1 MGELSAARQ
10 ALLSEPLAPGAPA
23 SLEELRNPARRP
35 HQPYQPVSQEVANFH
50 PNHPVHIPRAI
61 LTSNLRRA
69 RKGAAPGPSGLI
81 SEALRLILDDETITD
96 QFIQVSQLLAQ
107 GLVPPVAAQL
117 LGFGRMVALQKPQGG
132 IRGLVVG
139 DLFRRLVS
147 RSLAQLFA
155 SQLQKACRPWQY
167 ALTTRAGTEAVVKAL
182 VASTELDPDQT
193 IVSVDGIG
201 AYDHVSRTSM
211 LTGLLQVP
219 EANQCLPF
227 VRLFYANPSCYV
239 WHDQTG
245 TPFTIHQ
252 AEGGEQGD
260 PLMPALYCLGQHAA
274 LAAIQQQLN
283 PNEALY
289 AFLDDVYLVVPSQR
303 VGDVL
308 RIVQLQL
315 STQLGRQPGFAT
327 SQPRAS
333 SLRRPSR
340 QSRLHPTPAP
350 PGHPQAPT
358 ALRPLAHT

>member
-1 MGELSAARQ
+1 M
-10 ALLSEPLAPGAPA
+10 
-23 SLEELRNPARRP
+23 
-35 HQPYQPVSQEVANFH
+35 V
-50 PNHPVHIPRAI
+50 
-61 LTSNLRRA
+61 
-69 RKGAAPGPSGLI
+69 
-81 SEALRLILDDETITD
+81 ITW
-96 QFIQVSQLLAQ
+96 
-107 GLVPPVAAQL
+107 
-117 LGFGRMVALQKPQGG
+117 LGRDF
-132 IRGLVVG
+132 
-139 DLFRRLVS
+139 FRRLVS
-147 RSLAQLFA
+147 RSLVQLFA
-155 SQLQKACRPWQY
+155 SQLQRACRPWQY
-167 ALTTRAGTEAVVKAL
+167 ALSTRAGAEAVVKAL
-182 VASTELDPDQT
+182 VANTELDPDQN
-193 IVSVDGIG
+193 IVSVDGVG

-252 AEGGEQGD
+252 EEGGEQGD

-308 RIVQLQL
+308 RIVQHQL
-315 STQLGRQPGFAT
+315 STHAHVHLHHGKARVWNAAGRAPAFPPRMRPGQLGRQPGTAT

-340 QSRLHPTPAP
+340 QSRIHPTPAP
-350 PGHPQAPT
+350 DHP
-358 ALRPLAHT
+358 

>member
-1 MGELSAARQ
+1 M
-10 ALLSEPLAPGAPA
+10 
-23 SLEELRNPARRP
+23 
-35 HQPYQPVSQEVANFH
+35 
-50 PNHPVHIPRAI
+50 
-61 LTSNLRRA
+61 
-69 RKGAAPGPSGLI
+69 
-81 SEALRLILDDETITD
+81 
-96 QFIQVSQLLAQ
+96 
-107 GLVPPVAAQL
+107 
-117 LGFGRMVALQKPQGG
+117 
-132 IRGLVVG
+132 
-139 DLFRRLVS
+139 
-147 RSLAQLFA
+147 
-155 SQLQKACRPWQY
+155 
-167 ALTTRAGTEAVVKAL
+167 VKAL

-201 AYDHVSRTSM
+201 AYDHVSRTRM

-252 AEGGEQGD
+252 EEGGEQGD

-308 RIVQLQL
+308 RIVQHQL
-315 STQLGRQPGFAT
+315 STHAHVHLHHGKTRVWNAAGRAPPSLQECGPDSWVGNQALPRHNQGLQALGIPVGSPDYIQHQLHQVTLKHQQLFDRLPTLDDLQASWLLLLFCG
-327 SQPRAS
+327 SPRANYILRNLPPPIAGS
-333 SLRRPSR
+333 S
-340 QSRLHPTPAP
+340 QKT
-350 PGHPQAPT
+350 T
-358 ALRPLAHT
+358 T